1 MGHEMSSKCKYT
13 ENLIGDAINK
23 IWAETPDHMK
33 IHTSAFLIDRLIAA
47 LRIYYYAGD
56 EELNRL
62 AENAFSGCAGTQ
74 RENQFELER
83 LLEKYND

>member
-1 MGHEMSSKCKYT
+1 MSSKYNWRLCVP
-13 ENLIGDAINK
+13 EMIGDAINK
-23 IWAETPDHMK
+23 VWAETPDHMK
-33 IHTSAFLIDRLIAA
+33 IRTPDSINDRLIAA

-62 AENAFSGCAGTQ
+62 AENAFSGCASTQ

-83 LLEKYND
+83 L